1 MTDRKFKAPD
11 GNVYDESFLVEKYGQ
26 EEFDSFVSDNSLQ
39 EISTKEEPVLD
50 EDVFTAPDGEKYSKS
65 FLVERY
71 GQEEFDAFVKD
82 GSLKKKMLQIQTLR
96 LAFQNFKALILYPK
110 LHQKLQLKLK

>member
-11 GNVYDESFLVEKYGQ
+11 GNVYDESFLIEKYGQ
-26 EEFDSFVSDNSLQ
+26 EEFDSFISDNSL
-39 EISTKEEPVLD
+39 EEVSTSEEPVLD
-50 EDVFTAPDGEKYSKS
+50 EDEFTAPDGKKYSKS

-71 GQEEFDAFVKD
+71 GQEQFDSFVND

-96 LAFQNFKALILYPK
+96 LAFQNFKDLIPYLK
-110 LHQKLQLKLK
+110 LHKKQRVIS